1 MPSRKD
7 VRSHMPVLER
17 LLMKM
22 FNSLAGYILGSL
34 KHLGGVRPQRT
45 NVSLLSALKESCGSV
60 HSQCRLLWGFSFRG
74 QHNLD
79 STESFSGEGWE
90 KHGFQEVWSS
100 FNLTQNLAGRVS
112 SFAPEVKITQM
123 ARVLRGTACSEWT
136 WRSLVE
142 KGKPL
147 PPTPGPWDLDSVG
160 ERKSWRRHRRA
171 PPLAA
176 ACGPLS
182 PFWEEGEG
190 TAVKPLCG

>member
-1 MPSRKD
+1 
-7 VRSHMPVLER
+7 MPVLER

-160 ERKSWRRHRRA
+160 ERKSRRRHRRA
-171 PPLAA
+171 PSLAA